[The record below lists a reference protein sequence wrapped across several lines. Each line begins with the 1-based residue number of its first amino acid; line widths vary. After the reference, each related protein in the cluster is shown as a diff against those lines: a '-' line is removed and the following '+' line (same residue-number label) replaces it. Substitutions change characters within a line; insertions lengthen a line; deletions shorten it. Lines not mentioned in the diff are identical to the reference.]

1 MENDNSQLHY
11 MQISVDHMDMM
22 KYLTDEQLGIAFRQI
37 FACFRGEKTK
47 EEVTAEISREN
58 YIILPIFD
66 SIIKSIDRG
75 RNAYEERCR
84 TNRENGKKGGA
95 PKGNQNARKGKTSNK
110 LNIEE
115 ESEADTREEKKTCES
130 SAPAER
136 ASAVTY
142 GEIRQF
148 QIDNHIGGGEIVDD
162 FYDAF
167 HESNTRFPENWQQVY
182 TRFAR
187 ADYPEQDEFVRR
199 LKSGDYHSKWGKI
212 DAGA

>member
-130 SAPAER
+130 SAPAEH
-136 ASAVTY
+136 ASVVTLQDV
-142 GEIRQF
+142 RQF
-148 QIDNHIGGGEIVDD
+148 QIDNHIGGGEIACD
-162 FYDAF
+162 FYHAF
-167 HESNTRFPENWQQVY
+167 EKSGTRIPDNWQDLY
-182 TRFAR
+182 IRYAR
-187 ADYPEQDEFVRR
+187 AGWEDQDEFIER
-199 LKSGDYHSKWGKI
+199 LEKGEYIEKWGRA